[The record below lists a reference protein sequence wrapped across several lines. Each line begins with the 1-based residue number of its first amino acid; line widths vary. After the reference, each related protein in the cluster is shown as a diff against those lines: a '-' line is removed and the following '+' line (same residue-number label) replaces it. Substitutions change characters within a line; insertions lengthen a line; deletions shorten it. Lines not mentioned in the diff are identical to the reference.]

1 MMYIGVDPGKK
12 GGVAI
17 IDGDSVEVYAWDDQT
32 FVDTMSVCMGRG
44 RARNERVI
52 AAVEKVG
59 AMPGQ
64 GVTSMFSFGQS
75 YGFILG
81 VLRALGISYQL
92 VPPAVWKREFG
103 LLRADKHASIE
114 TCKQLFPGV
123 SLLPG
128 EQCRKDSDGMAEA
141 LLIALY
147 AQRKF

>member
-1 MMYIGVDPGKK
+1 MMYVGVDPGKK
-12 GGVAI
+12 GAFAI
-17 IDGDSVEVYAWDDQT
+17 ISDDGKAHVDIWDEER
-32 FVDTMSVCMGRG
+32 FIYCMK
-44 RARNERVI
+44 RVSDRRVV

-75 YGFILG
+75 YGFIMG

-103 LLRADKHASIE
+103 LLRADKQASIE

>member
-1 MMYIGVDPGKK
+1 MMYVGVDPGKK
-12 GGVAI
+12 GAFAI
-17 IDGDSVEVYAWDDQT
+17 ISDDDKAHVDIWDEER
-32 FVDTMSVCMGRG
+32 FIYCMK
-44 RARNERVI
+44 RVSDRRVV

-75 YGFILG
+75 YGFIMG

-103 LLRADKHASIE
+103 LLRADKQASIE

>member
-1 MMYIGVDPGKK
+1 MIYIGVDPGKK
-12 GGVAI
+12 GGYAI
-17 IDGDSVEVYAWDDQT
+17 IDNGAVDVFPWSDQG
-32 FVDTMSVCMGRG
+32 FVDNMADAMNCGKCIV
-44 RARNERVI
+44 
-52 AAVEKVG
+52 AVEKVG

-75 YGFILG
+75 YGFIMG

-92 VPPAVWKREFG
+92 VPPGVWKREFG
-103 LLRADKHASIE
+103 LLRADKQASIE

>member
-1 MMYIGVDPGKK
+1 MIYIGIDPGAK
-12 GGVAI
+12 GA
-17 IDGDSVEVYAWDDQT
+17 YAWIWDGKTTVHPWQNEAFVQDMHMLSLCDD
-32 FVDTMSVCMGRG
+32 
-44 RARNERVI
+44 RAV

-75 YGFILG
+75 YGFIMG

-103 LLRADKHASIE
+103 LLRADKQASIE

>member
-1 MMYIGVDPGKK
+1 MMYVGVDPGKK
-12 GGVAI
+12 GGFALI
-17 IDGDSVEVYAWDDQT
+17 SDDGKPHVDIWDEER
-32 FVDTMSVCMGRG
+32 FIYCMK
-44 RARNERVI
+44 RVSDRRVV

-75 YGFILG
+75 YGFIMG

>member
-1 MMYIGVDPGKK
+1 MMYVGVDPGKK
-12 GGVAI
+12 GAFAI
-17 IDGDSVEVYAWDDQT
+17 ISDDDKTHVDIWDEER
-32 FVDTMSVCMGRG
+32 FIYCMK
-44 RARNERVI
+44 RVSDRRVV

-75 YGFILG
+75 YGFIMG

>member
-1 MMYIGVDPGKK
+1 MMYVGVDPGKK
-12 GGVAI
+12 GGFALI
-17 IDGDSVEVYAWDDQT
+17 SDDGKVHVDIWDEER
-32 FVDTMSVCMGRG
+32 FIYCMK
-44 RARNERVI
+44 RVSDRRVV

-75 YGFILG
+75 YGFIMG

-103 LLRADKHASIE
+103 LLRAGKQASIE